1 MTSKR
6 ILGIA
11 LFSGAGLMSAN
22 TFAET
27 HAAHEHGVA
36 QMNLVQIEHN
46 VELEVTSPAFNVFG
60 FEHKPHTEQEKALVN
75 TRLKTMNSGALVLFD
90 TDENCELKETKLKNP
105 FADDHKDHDHEDH
118 EHEDHDHEKHENED
132 HDHEKH
138 EHEDH
143 DHEKHANDDH
153 DHEKHEHED
162 HDHEGHEHAGHN
174 HRDIHVEYTFT
185 CKNPQALSQIN
196 LEPLFKNWPQL
207 EQVRSQWVIGNL
219 QSSATATRQHMQIKL
234 K

>member
-6 ILGIA
+6 ILRTA
-11 LFSGAGLMSAN
+11 LFSSACLMSVDA
-22 TFAET
+22 FAET

-36 QMNLVQIEHN
+36 QMNLVQIESN
-46 VELEVTSPAFNVFG
+46 VVLEVTSPAFNVFG
-60 FEHKPHTEQEKALVN
+60 FEHKPHTEQEKTLVK
-75 TRLKTMNSGALVLFD
+75 TRLKTMNSGGLVLFD
-90 TDENCELKETKLKNP
+90 TDANCELKETKLKNP
-105 FADDHKDHDHEDH
+105 FADDH
-118 EHEDHDHEKHENED
+118 EDHDHEE
-132 HDHEKH
+132 H

-162 HDHEGHEHAGHN
+162 HEHEDHDHEGHYN

-185 CKNPQALSQIN
+185 CKNPQAVSQIN
-196 LEPLFKNWPQL
+196 LQPLFKNWPQL
-207 EQVRSQWVIGNL
+207 EQVRTQWVIGNL
-219 QSSATATRQHMQIKL
+219 QSSATATRQQAQVKL